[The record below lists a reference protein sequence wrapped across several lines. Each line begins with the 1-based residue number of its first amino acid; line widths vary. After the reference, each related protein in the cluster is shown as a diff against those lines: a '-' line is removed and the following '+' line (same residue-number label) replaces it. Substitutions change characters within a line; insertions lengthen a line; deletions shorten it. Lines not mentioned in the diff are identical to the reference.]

1 MIAMEKQKLDGLGGY
16 LSALPTPFRNQAI
29 DESAFGKFCEWQIR
43 QGVWGLVVNGT
54 TAEAP
59 TLTPAEQERLL
70 RIAVEAAQHHV
81 PVIAGI
87 GSNATSHTIELAQQ
101 AERAGAD
108 ALLAVTPYYNKPSQE
123 GLFRH
128 FCAVHDLTG
137 LPIILYDVPSRT
149 GCELRLDTVC
159 RLAELPRIIGIKDAT
174 GDLTRPAAMRR
185 LLGERFRLLSGDDA
199 TALDYMGLGG
209 DGCVSV
215 ASNVAPKLCNRLF
228 LACFCGEPGEARAIE
243 RQLKP
248 LVAAL
253 FLESNPVPL
262 KWAMSLMGHMSAE
275 LRLPLCEPAE
285 TTRGAMRKALTQ
297 LGLIGPN
304 LLLRNAARALSLAG

>member
-1 MIAMEKQKLDGLGGY
+1 MNRQELDSLGGY
-16 LSALPTPFRNQAI
+16 ISALPTPFHDQEI
-29 DESAFGKFCEWQIR
+29 DDAPFAKFCDWQIR
-43 QGVWGLVVNGT
+43 QGIWGLVVNGT
-54 TAEAP
+54 TGEAP
-59 TLTPAEQERLL
+59 TLTMAEQERLL
-70 RIAVEAAQHHV
+70 RIAVETAQHRV

-87 GSNATSHTIELAQQ
+87 GANATVHAIELARQ

-128 FCAVHDLTG
+128 FRAVHDATG

-149 GCELRLDTVC
+149 GIELRLDTVC
-159 RLAELPRIIGIKDAT
+159 RLAALPRIIGLKDAT
-174 GDLTRPAAMRR
+174 GDLTRPVAMRR

-199 TALDYMGLGG
+199 TALDYLGLGG
-209 DGCVSV
+209 DGCISV
-215 ASNVAPKLCNRLF
+215 ASNVVPKLCNRLF
-228 LACFCGEPGEARAIE
+228 LACFCGEPEEARAIE
-243 RQLKP
+243 RRLKP

-253 FLESNPVPL
+253 FLESNPMPL
-262 KWAMSLMGHMSAE
+262 KWALSLLGHMSAE

-285 TTRGAMRKALTQ
+285 TTRGVVRKALTQ

-304 LLLRNAARALSLAG
+304 LLLRNAARALSFAG

>member
-1 MIAMEKQKLDGLGGY
+1 MEKQNLDGLGGF
-16 LSALPTPFRNQAI
+16 LSALPTPFKNDGI
-29 DESAFGKFCEWQIR
+29 DESAFAKFCDWQIR
-43 QGVWGLVVNGT
+43 QGIWGLVVNGT

-59 TLTPAEQERLL
+59 TLTMAEQERLL
-70 RIAVEAAQHHV
+70 HVAVDAAQHHV

-87 GSNATSHTIELAQQ
+87 GSNATSHAIELAQQ

-128 FCAVHDLTG
+128 FRAVHDATG

-149 GCELRLDTVC
+149 GCALQLDTVC
-159 RLAELPRIIGIKDAT
+159 RLAALSRIIGIKDAT
-174 GDLTRPAAMRR
+174 GDLTRPVAMRR

-209 DGCVSV
+209 DGCISV
-215 ASNVAPKLCNRLF
+215 VSNVVPKLCNRLF
-228 LACFCGEPGEARAIE
+228 LACFCAEPEEARAIE

-262 KWAMSLMGHMSAE
+262 KWAMSLTGHMSAE
-275 LRLPLCEPAE
+275 LRLPLCEPAV
-285 TTRGAMRKALTQ
+285 TTRGAVRKALTQ
-297 LGLIGPN
+297 IGLIGPH
-304 LLLRNAARALSLAG
+304 LMLRNAARALSLAG